1 MSEASSGG
9 SPRPTEIV
17 LAGWGERF
25 LAWLIDFIIVNIVLW
40 AIFAAAAF
48 PFWFDGMPDR
58 WFNRM
63 DGPIGWAVT
72 SLVFFAYWIYFETS
86 TGQSLGKM
94 ALRIK
99 TTDLAG
105 SKVDVRS
112 AAIESFGKA
121 FLLPLDVILG
131 WIFTNDKRQRIF
143 AKAGNTIVIKVV
155 KEAGGSN
162 EGTVYRKADYF
173 YITFQI
179 CASRIKC

>member
-1 MSEASSGG
+1 MSETSNNSQPQPA
-9 SPRPTEIV
+9 ELV

-25 LAWLIDFIIVNIVLW
+25 LAWLIDFIIVNVVLW

-48 PFWFDGMPDR
+48 PFWFSEMPDR
-58 WFNRM
+58 WLDRA

-72 SLVFFAYWIYFETS
+72 NLVFFAYWIYFEAT

-105 SKVDVRS
+105 NKADVRS
-112 AAIESFGKA
+112 AAIQSFGKA
-121 FLLPLDVILG
+121 FLLPIDVILG

-143 AKAGNTIVIKVV
+143 SRAGNTIVVKIKNGEQNFRYT
-155 KEAGGSN
+155 KG
-162 EGTVYRKADYF
+162 
-173 YITFQI
+173 
-179 CASRIKC
+179 